1 MPPHDGAAPGA
12 CASLGAGATL
22 GACAARARARLPRFE
37 ADLLACRALGVDRAA
52 LHAFAER
59 PVGSAC
65 SARLDDWVARRD
77 AGEPVAYILGE
88 RGFWTF
94 DVEVRPGTLIPRPDT
109 ETLVQAALPRIGAAD
124 RVLDACTGSGA
135 VALAIAAERPQATV
149 LATDI
154 DPGCIDLCRRNARRL
169 GLAVQAHVADCFT
182 PISEGACAAAADG
195 PFDAIVGNPPYID
208 AADPHLSQ
216 GDLRF
221 EPRRALVGGAGG
233 GLGILARLIREAPGH
248 LRPGG
253 WLCLEHGAEQAAA
266 VRDLFAAAGFA
277 DLQCHRDAGGRAR
290 ASVGRLAGGAR

>member
-1 MPPHDGAAPGA
+1 MPPHD
-12 CASLGAGATL
+12 GATL

-59 PVGSAC
+59 PVGSDR
-65 SARLDDWVARRD
+65 SALLERWVARRD

-109 ETLVQAALPRIGAAD
+109 ETLVRSALARIGAED
-124 RVLDACTGSGA
+124 RVLDVCTGSGA

-169 GLAVQAHVADCFT
+169 GLAVQAHVADCFA
-182 PISEGACAAAADG
+182 PVCADASEAAEG

-253 WLCLEHGAEQAAA
+253 WLCLEHGADQAAA
-266 VRDLFAAAGFA
+266 VGGLFAAAGFA
-277 DLQCHRDAGGRAR
+277 DVQCHRDAGGRER
-290 ASVGRLAGGAR
+290 ASVGRLAGAAR